1 MARRLRVGILYGGR
15 SGEHEISL
23 RSAINV
29 IRALHPSRYEIV
41 PIAIT
46 KRGRWYTGPRA
57 IEVLDRAQRRLVPIP
72 VHGDEVSILPE
83 PTRHGLVRLGRASRT
98 ERLDVIFP
106 VLHGSYGEDG
116 AIQGL
121 LELAGLPYVGAG
133 VLGSAAG
140 MDKDAMKRL
149 LREAGIPVVP
159 FVTFRGAA
167 ATDAV
172 TVADRLAE
180 AGIGYPCFV
189 KPANLGSSV
198 GISKVAGAAALPAA
212 LRTASRYD
220 TKVLIEKG
228 VVGREF
234 EIAVIG
240 DPESGPD
247 DVRVSVPGE
256 VIPGR
261 EFYDYVDKY
270 VGTGSRTIVPAHLP
284 AAGQQ
289 EMAALAK
296 RTFDVLE
303 CRGLARVD
311 FFLQAS
317 DQKLFVNEINTIP
330 GTTPISLFPQMWKA
344 SGVPFADVVD
354 RLIALALEHHR
365 RRTKL
370 ETSFSPTRHES
381 PRRRAPRAAAPRREH
396 AARSARR

>member
-1 MARRLRVGILYGGR
+1 MARRLRVGVLYGGR

-29 IRALHPSRYEIV
+29 IRALRPSRYEVV
-41 PIAIT
+41 PIAIG

-57 IEVLDRAQRRLVPIP
+57 IEVLDRAQRRLAPIP

-83 PTRHGLVRLGRASRT
+83 PTRHGLVRLGRTTRM
-98 ERLDVIFP
+98 ERLDVVFP

-121 LELAGLPYVGAG
+121 LELAALPYVGAG
-133 VLGSAAG
+133 VLGSAVG
-140 MDKDAMKRL
+140 MDKDVMKRL
-149 LREAGIPVVP
+149 LRQAGIPVARS
-159 FVTFRGAA
+159 VTLRGAA
-167 ATDAV
+167 ITDAV
-172 TVADRLAE
+172 AVADRLAE

-198 GISKVAGAAALPAA
+198 GISKIAGAAALPAA
-212 LRTASRYD
+212 LTTAGRYD
-220 TKVLIEKG
+220 TKVLIEEG
-228 VVGREF
+228 ILCREF

-240 DPESGPD
+240 DPESD
-247 DVRVSVPGE
+247 MVRASLPGE

-270 VGTGSRTIVPAHLP
+270 VGTSSRTVVPAHLP
-284 AAGQQ
+284 ADIQQ
-289 EMAALAK
+289 EMAALAR

-303 CRGLARVD
+303 CHGMARVD
-311 FFLQAS
+311 FFLRTG

-330 GTTPISLFPQMWKA
+330 GTTPISLFPQMWEA

-354 RLIALALEHHR
+354 QLIAFALERHR
-365 RRTKL
+365 RRSKL
-370 ETSFSPTRHES
+370 ETSFTPGGS
-381 PRRRAPRAAAPRREH
+381 PRPPRKPAPGATRRRGR
-396 AARSARR
+396 ARRRTRG

>member
-29 IRALHPSRYEIV
+29 IRALRPSRYEIV
-41 PIAIT
+41 PIAIS

-57 IEVLDRAQRRLVPIP
+57 IEVLDRAQRRLAPIP
-72 VHGDEVSILPE
+72 PHGDEVSILPE
-83 PTRHGLVRLGRASRT
+83 PTRHGLVRLGRTSRT
-98 ERLDVIFP
+98 ERLDVVFP

-116 AIQGL
+116 SIQGL
-121 LELAGLPYVGAG
+121 LELAALPYVGAG

-140 MDKDAMKRL
+140 MDKDVMKRL
-149 LREAGIPVVP
+149 LREAGVPVVRS
-159 FVTFRGAA
+159 VTFRGAA

-220 TKVLIEKG
+220 TKILIEEG

-240 DPESGPD
+240 NPD
-247 DVRVSVPGE
+247 DGEVRASLPGE

-270 VGTGSRTIVPAHLP
+270 VGTSSRTVVPAHLP
-284 AAGQQ
+284 TDCRE
-289 EMAALAK
+289 EMTALAK
-296 RTFDVLE
+296 RTFEVLE
-303 CRGLARVD
+303 CHGMARVD
-311 FFLQAS
+311 FFLQTR
-317 DQKLFVNEINTIP
+317 DQKLLVNEINTIP
-330 GTTPISLFPQMWKA
+330 GTTPISLFPQMWEA

-354 RLIALALEHHR
+354 RLIALALERHR
-365 RRTKL
+365 RRAKL
-370 ETSFSPTRHES
+370 ETSFTPTAPGR
-381 PRRRAPRAAAPRREH
+381 PRRRATPRATRQAGRPPRRTH
-396 AARSARR
+396 R